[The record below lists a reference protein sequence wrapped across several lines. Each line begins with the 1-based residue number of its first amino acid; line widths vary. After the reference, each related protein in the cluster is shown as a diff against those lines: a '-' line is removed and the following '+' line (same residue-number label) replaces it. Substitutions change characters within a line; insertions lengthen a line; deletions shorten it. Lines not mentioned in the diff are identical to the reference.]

1 MTKKHESLAE
11 ALAAA
16 QAEMTNVGK
25 NAENSHYRNEYA
37 DLSAV
42 RDAVIPHLAK
52 HGIACVQSVNG
63 SAAEDSATIVTTIY
77 FGAESLEVAR
87 CSVSLAAE
95 KVKAPGIGK
104 ASSYL
109 RRYQL
114 AGLGS
119 VAQTDDP
126 GDTDY
131 AAEAKE
137 AEEAERAQRTA
148 QQQYRRAKRILHD
161 DVGCDGEADADGVIR
176 WVTGGCWSLKT
187 MSEDPGDVLAA
198 LQEKNGNGTPY
209 SEMIGEAAEAARLE
223 ALIGARPHPI
233 SAADRAEDEDRDAE
247 MDEEARAGKSYVETH
262 HGN

>member
-1 MTKKHESLAE
+1 MASAKKHESLAE

-16 QAEMTNVGK
+16 QAEMSNVSK
-25 NAENSHYRNEYA
+25 NAQNSHFKGNYA
-37 DLSAV
+37 DIAAV
-42 RDAVIPHLAK
+42 RNAVIPHLAK
-52 HGIACVQSVNG
+52 HGIACIQSVNG

-87 CSVSLAAE
+87 CSVSLAGE

-104 ASSYL
+104 ASTYL

-126 GDTDY
+126 DDDGDY

-137 AEEAERAQRTA
+137 AEDAEKRARTA
-148 QQQYRRAKRILHD
+148 QQQYSKAKRILHD
-161 DVGCDGEADADGVIR
+161 EVGCASEADADDVIR

-187 MSEDPGDVLAA
+187 MGENPGDVLAA
-198 LQEKNGNGTPY
+198 LQEKNDGGTPY
-209 SEMIGEAAEAARLE
+209 TYMQDAAAEAARLE
-223 ALIGARPHPI
+223 AVR
-233 SAADRAEDEDRDAE
+233 
-247 MDEEARAGKSYVETH
+247 
-262 HGN
+262 

>member
-25 NAENSHYRNEYA
+25 NAENSHYGNSYA

-42 RDAVIPHLAK
+42 RDAVIPHLAN
-52 HGIACVQSVNG
+52 HGIACIQSVNG
-63 SAAEDSATIVTTIY
+63 SAVEDSATIVTTIY

-87 CSVSLAAE
+87 CSVSLSAE

-114 AGLGS
+114 AGLGG

-126 GDTDY
+126 GDSDY

-137 AEEAERAQRTA
+137 AEEAEKAQRLA
-148 QQQYRRAKRILHD
+148 QQQYNKAKRILHD
-161 DVGCDGEADADGVIR
+161 EVGCASEEDADGVIR
-176 WVTGGCWSLKT
+176 WATGGCWSLKT
-187 MSEDPGDVLAA
+187 MSEGPGDVLAA

-209 SEMIGEAAEAARLE
+209 EFMRERADEIARMEA
-223 ALIGARPHPI
+223 
-233 SAADRAEDEDRDAE
+233 
-247 MDEEARAGKSYVETH
+247 KQ
-262 HGN
+262 